1 MSQVH
6 SDDLLPGELEDQT
19 INGSDDSYEAG
30 GEREDRYWLAKAR
43 SAFDSSDDFLNGG
56 LRNEWEDSLDRFH
69 SQHPKGSKYHSATY
83 KKRSKIFRPK
93 TRSAARRAE
102 ATAAKALFSNSD
114 LIDVRGQNTGSAV
127 QAASARVNKELMQ
140 YRLEHSI
147 PWFVTSMGA
156 RQDAFNYGVCCSLS
170 TWEYKE
176 RVNTQI
182 VPAMDEMGAP
192 ILDEEGREMGE
203 EVQETV
209 VESDK
214 PIITL
219 IPPENL
225 RVDANADWRNPIADS
240 PAITIMTPMY
250 AWEVLQKMQ
259 IPNPVTGEAEWR
271 EYSLA
276 DILGNSQEQD
286 TTQSTRQARQGDE
299 RLDPQDTS
307 RYDEYTQVWVHLNIL
322 RDEDG
327 ADMCF
332 YTLSN
337 RIMLTDPV
345 PVEEILPLGRES
357 ITVGISIIESH
368 RVYPIGGNKLGA
380 PLQSEI
386 NSVANQRMDNVM
398 LALNKR
404 FILKRGANV
413 DQQALMRSVPGGGVT
428 AGDPDKDIRV
438 MEYNDVTS
446 SSYQEHDRLSQEQDE
461 LIGTFSGS
469 SVQANRAL
477 NETVGGMG
485 MLKGDAASV
494 AEYELRTW
502 IETWVEPVLRKLQR
516 LEAMFETDETILQ
529 IAGENSEVFQ
539 QYGQDVAIDNL
550 LDHELSVSVNVGMGN
565 TDPMQRVQQFSSVL
579 GAAAQIPEVASR
591 MKGDEVG
598 KEMFALGGYSEG
610 ERFFMSEE
618 EFQQAQE
625 QAAAQ
630 QAQQAPQA
638 PDTSLEV
645 AQIKA
650 QTEREIEQLRS
661 DDRRYE
667 AQIKRETA
675 MEEMAAK
682 MDIEIKTLYEKIG
695 IDRAKLQDARDITA
709 LKEGN
714 KSREMNLKR
723 QMGSGI

>member
-1 MSQVH
+1 MSQKH
-6 SDDLLPGELEDQT
+6 NNDLLPGELEDP
-19 INGSDDSYEAG
+19 NVGSGQDDDEV
-30 GEREDRYWLAKAR
+30 YWLAKAR
-43 SAFDSSDDFLNGG
+43 AAFDSSDDFLNGG
-56 LRNEWEDSLDRFH
+56 LRNEWEDSLARFH

-114 LIDVRGQNTGSAV
+114 LIDVRGQNTGSAT
-127 QAASARVNKELMQ
+127 QAAAARVNKELMQ

-147 PWFVTSMGA
+147 PWFVTAMGA
-156 RQDAFNYGVCCSLS
+156 RQDTFNYGVCCSLS
-170 TWEYKE
+170 TWNYVEVE
-176 RVNTQI
+176 DSELQPV
-182 VPAMDEMGAP
+182 MDEMGNP
-192 ILDEEGREMGE
+192 MIDEEGRELGE
-203 EVQETV
+203 EIVTSRIEV
-209 VESDK
+209 DEPV
-214 PIITL
+214 ITL

-225 RVDANADWRNPIADS
+225 RVDANSDWRDPIKDS
-240 PAITIMTPMY
+240 PAITVMTPMY
-250 AWEVLQKMQ
+250 AWEVLAKMKK
-259 IPNPVTGEAEWR
+259 PNAVTGTAEWK

-276 DILGNSQEQD
+276 SILAASQEQD
-286 TTQSTRQARQGDE
+286 ASQSTRQARQGDQ

-307 RYDEYTQVWVHLNIL
+307 RYDQYTQVWVHLNIM

-327 ADMCF
+327 KDMCF

-337 RIMLTDPV
+337 RLMLTDPV
-345 PVEEILPLGRES
+345 PVDEILPLGRES
-357 ITVGISIIESH
+357 LTVGISMIESH

-413 DQQALMRSVPGGGVT
+413 DQAALMRSVPGGGVT
-428 AGDPDKDIRV
+428 AGDPDKDVRIL
-438 MEYNDVTS
+438 EYSDVTS

-477 NETVGGMG
+477 NETVGGMQ
-485 MLKGDAASV
+485 MLQGDAANI

-502 IETWVEPVLRKLQR
+502 IETWVEPVLRKLQK
-516 LEAMFETDETILQ
+516 LEAMFETDENILQ

-539 QYGQDVAIDNL
+539 QYGQDVSIDEL
-550 LDHELSVSVNVGMGN
+550 LDHELVVSVNVGMGN
-565 TDPMQRVQQFSSVL
+565 TDPMQRVQKFSTVL
-579 GAAAQIPEVASR
+579 SAAAQIPEVASR

-618 EFQQAQE
+618 EFQAAQAKMAEQ
-625 QAAAQ
+625 QAAQGPA
-630 QAQQAPQA
+630 QA
-638 PDTSLEV
+638 PDTSLEI
-645 AQIKA
+645 AQINA
-650 QTEREIEQLRS
+650 QKDREIEQLRS
-661 DDRRYE
+661 DDRRFE
-667 AQIKRETA
+667 AEIRRETA
-675 MEEMAAK
+675 MEQTAAK

-714 KSREMNLKR
+714 KSREMGLKR
-723 QMGSGI
+723 EMGSGI

>member
-1 MSQVH
+1 MSQKH
-6 SDDLLPGELEDQT
+6 NNDLLPGELEDP
-19 INGSDDSYEAG
+19 NVGSGQDDDEV
-30 GEREDRYWLAKAR
+30 YWLAKAR
-43 SAFDSSDDFLNGG
+43 AAFDSSDDFLNGG
-56 LRNEWEDSLDRFH
+56 LRNEWEDSLARFH

-114 LIDVRGQNTGSAV
+114 LIDVRGQNTGSAT
-127 QAASARVNKELMQ
+127 QAAAARVNKELMQ

-147 PWFVTSMGA
+147 PWFVTAMGA
-156 RQDAFNYGVCCSLS
+156 RQDTFNYGVCCSLS
-170 TWEYKE
+170 TWNYVEVE
-176 RVNTQI
+176 DSELQPV
-182 VPAMDEMGAP
+182 MDEMGNP
-192 ILDEEGREMGE
+192 MIDEEGRELGE
-203 EVQETV
+203 EIVTSRIEV
-209 VESDK
+209 DEPV
-214 PIITL
+214 ITL

-225 RVDANADWRNPIADS
+225 RVDANSDWRDPIKDS
-240 PAITIMTPMY
+240 PAITVMTPMY
-250 AWEVLQKMQ
+250 AWEVLAKMKK
-259 IPNPVTGEAEWR
+259 PNAVTGTAEWK

-276 DILGNSQEQD
+276 SILAASQEQD
-286 TTQSTRQARQGDE
+286 ASQSTRQARQGDQ

-307 RYDEYTQVWVHLNIL
+307 RYDQYTQVWVHLNIM

-327 ADMCF
+327 KDMCF

-337 RIMLTDPV
+337 RLMLTDPV
-345 PVEEILPLGRES
+345 PVDEILPLGRES
-357 ITVGISIIESH
+357 LTVGISMIESH

-413 DQQALMRSVPGGGVT
+413 DQAALMRSVPGGGVT
-428 AGDPDKDIRV
+428 AGDPDKDVRIL
-438 MEYNDVTS
+438 EYSDVTS
-446 SSYQEHDRLSQEQDE
+446 SSYQEHDRLPQEQDE

-477 NETVGGMG
+477 NETVGGMQ
-485 MLKGDAASV
+485 MLQGDAANI

-502 IETWVEPVLRKLQR
+502 IETWVEPVLRKLQK
-516 LEAMFETDETILQ
+516 LEAMFETDENILQ

-539 QYGQDVAIDNL
+539 QYGQDVSIDEL
-550 LDHELSVSVNVGMGN
+550 LDHELVVSVNVGMGN
-565 TDPMQRVQQFSSVL
+565 TDPMQRVQKFSTVL
-579 GAAAQIPEVASR
+579 SAAAQIPEVASR

-618 EFQQAQE
+618 EFQAAQAKMAEQ
-625 QAAAQ
+625 QAAQGPA
-630 QAQQAPQA
+630 QA
-638 PDTSLEV
+638 PDTSLEI
-645 AQIKA
+645 AQINA
-650 QTEREIEQLRS
+650 QKDREIEQLRS
-661 DDRRYE
+661 DDRRFE
-667 AQIKRETA
+667 AEIRRETA
-675 MEEMAAK
+675 MEQTAAK

-714 KSREMNLKR
+714 KSREMGLKR
-723 QMGSGI
+723 EMGSGI